1 MRRILDLDQGFEGD
15 VRFFGVSSVSVVELP
30 GEGSCCTNNG
40 VVPSFGESSGRLKS
54 KRAALR
60 CCAGGVVAISSM
72 AGWFAR
78 FLLRDA
84 GAMSVV
90 IEFGAGGADV
100 SWLWASCDFFE
111 RVLCD
116 FFLATL
122 SGLDAGRLLAEA
134 CWIVVALAI
143 T

>member
-1 MRRILDLDQGFEGD
+1 M
-15 VRFFGVSSVSVVELP
+15 
-30 GEGSCCTNNG
+30 
-40 VVPSFGESSGRLKS
+40 
-54 KRAALR
+54 
-60 CCAGGVVAISSM
+60 VAISSM

-100 SWLWASCDFFE
+100 SWLGTSCDFFE

-122 SGLDAGRLLAEA
+122 SGLDAGDCLRKRAGL
-134 CWIVVALAI
+134 W
-143 T
+143 